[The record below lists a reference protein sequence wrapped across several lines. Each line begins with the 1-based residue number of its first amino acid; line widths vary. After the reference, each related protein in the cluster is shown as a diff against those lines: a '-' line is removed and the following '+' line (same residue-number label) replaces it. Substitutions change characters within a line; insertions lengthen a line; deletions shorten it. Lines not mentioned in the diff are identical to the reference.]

1 MIKFFWSLLY
11 DIRHLYSLF
20 NIQACN
26 LIRLIMTKS
35 NIFCIYFLFK
45 HYFKGINKFFIM
57 ENTNNKLKTIIM
69 SVKHLLKCMR
79 VIVITSCLSLYLSH
93 TNPTKKGSTHV
104 LCRVQQIIQWYQML
118 SWTERLRN
126 QNCWSHLVRGNWSFY
141 WCCGNC
147 WRLLSFRI
155 LNWD

>member
-1 MIKFFWSLLY
+1 MYSLYVVSMKKVFYSL
-11 DIRHLYSLF
+11 RHLYSLF

-69 SVKHLLKCMR
+69 SVKHLLKCMW
-79 VIVITSCLSLYLSH
+79 VIVITSVTIILSEEAYCMQTKHVIRSISLLW
-93 TNPTKKGSTHV
+93 TNRQLRFFCQLV
-104 LCRVQQIIQWYQML
+104 FLFLFQWAFL
-118 SWTERLRN
+118 TT
-126 QNCWSHLVRGNWSFY
+126 
-141 WCCGNC
+141 
-147 WRLLSFRI
+147 
-155 LNWD
+155 